1 MIKFD
6 MERYG
11 GLDFDALLT
20 AAKAKYA
27 LMTSKVNECQYS
39 ESRLTEMHD
48 AQNDWY
54 DWCKKN
60 LTDRGIRMTV
70 KADTGEPRG
79 LFVVVAGSDC

>member
-11 GLDFDALLT
+11 DLDFDALLT
-20 AAKAKYA
+20 AAKAKHA

-39 ESRLTEMHD
+39 KSRLAEMRD
-48 AQNDWY
+48 AQNDWL

-79 LFVVVAGSDC
+79 LFVVVAGSDY

>member
-6 MERYG
+6 MKKHG
-11 GLDFDALLT
+11 GLDFEALLA
-20 AAKAKYA
+20 AAKAKHA
-27 LMTSKVNECQYS
+27 LMVSKVNECKYS
-39 ESRLTEMHD
+39 ESRLTEMRD
-48 AQNDWY
+48 AQNDWH
-54 DWCKKN
+54 DWCRKN

>member
-6 MERYG
+6 MKKYG

-27 LMTSKVNECQYS
+27 AMTSKVNECRHS

-48 AQNDWY
+48 AQNEWY
-54 DWCKKN
+54 GWCKKN

-79 LFVVVAGSDC
+79 LFVVVAGSDN

>member
-6 MERYG
+6 MEKYG
-11 GLDFDALLT
+11 GMNFDALL
-20 AAKAKYA
+20 AEAKAKHA

-39 ESRLTEMHD
+39 ESRLAEMHD

-54 DWCKKN
+54 DWCRNN

-70 KADTGEPRG
+70 NAYTGAPRG
-79 LFVVVAGSDC
+79 LFVLVAGSDC

>member
-6 MERYG
+6 MEKYSS
-11 GLDFDALLT
+11 LNFDALLSE
-20 AAKAKYA
+20 AKAKHA

-54 DWCKKN
+54 DWCRKK

-70 KADTGEPRG
+70 NTFTGEPRG
-79 LFVVVAGSDC
+79 LFVLVAGSDC